1 MRHRSNQERKLAR
14 QKTRTTNVIAV
25 LYATRCPKAEETRP
39 ASWIEQ
45 AVEAFHREEKE
56 NAQREGQSRL
66 SINQKNHFY
75 CIVREEVCQ
84 DGEV

>member
-1 MRHRSNQERKLAR
+1 MRHRSNQERKLAL
-14 QKTRTTNVIAV
+14 QKTRTTNVIAA
-25 LYATRCPKAEETRP
+25 LYATRCPKAEGTRP
-39 ASWIEQ
+39 GSWIEQ

-56 NAQREGQSRL
+56 SAQREGQSRL
-66 SINQKNHFY
+66 STNKKYHLY

>member
-1 MRHRSNQERKLAR
+1 MRHRSNQERKLAL
-14 QKTRTTNVIAV
+14 QKTRTTNVIAA
-25 LYATRCPKAEETRP
+25 LYAPRPAQAKKVCP

-56 NAQREGQSRL
+56 STQREGQSRL
-66 SINQKNHFY
+66 SANPKNHFY

-84 DGEV
+84 DGEI